1 MVDNLINSFQG
12 LLLRKNPAP
21 PVVPAALQ
29 LGQLHHLNTVNV
41 SSMKSNSLFGGIV
54 QISER
59 HVVPDSDTVLSSY
72 RMCSLNIKKFVLL
85 QS

>member
-29 LGQLHHLNTVNV
+29 LGHLHHLNAVNV
-41 SSMKSNSLFGGIV
+41 FSMKSNSLFSGIV

-59 HVVPDSDTVLSSY
+59 HVVPDDSHTVLSSY
-72 RMCSLNIKKFVLL
+72 RMCSLTI
-85 QS
+85 

>member
-1 MVDNLINSFQG
+1 
-12 LLLRKNPAP
+12 
-21 PVVPAALQ
+21 
-29 LGQLHHLNTVNV
+29 VNV

-72 RMCSLNIKKFVLL
+72 RMCSLTIKKFVLL